1 MPSSSLTSEPVARVL
16 SRVQGAK
23 RDRDGW
29 RARCPAHQGKSDT
42 SLSIAQGDDGRV
54 LLKCFAGCSHQAVA
68 AAVGLAASDLFPP
81 REDAPMVPAR
91 PPRAESPPREF
102 ATAREAVE
110 AYRATRGPEAAR
122 WPYRDPSGEPIGLV
136 LRWDREDGSKT
147 IRPAWRIG
155 NAWRHTYPEV
165 RPLYA
170 LDRLKGDPTAR
181 VFVAEGEKCAEVLW
195 TLGLQATTSPAGAQ
209 VAGKA
214 DWSPLA
220 GREVVIL
227 PDADEPGKRYADEV
241 RQAVGA
247 LDPPARVS
255 IAALPGLEPGED
267 VVEFVGRVHGGD
279 PKAAREAIEALAAKS
294 SATAPRKWMTLGEV
308 LADPRTLAPP
318 ETIASGWAPFDRAQP
333 FKAVERGTISV
344 LSAPPGCFKTATMLR
359 LMRGFAEG
367 GHRIAWL
374 AAEMARRR
382 LTRRMVCQAARLGQG
397 ALASGALPPDHAR
410 RIEEARRQLDALGER
425 MRFADAPIGFDEIEE
440 AAESADVVFL
450 DYLQLVRHPN
460 PEVHG
465 HERIE
470 ETMGRIAECAQRTNA
485 VFIVASAQGREGGGE
500 RRGIHNATRGSS
512 SIEFTVDAL
521 YCAEDPGEE
530 VRRSGK
536 DFTIVFACLK
546 QREGAPL
553 EIEVPISGSLGSI
566 AEEGR
571 P

>member
-1 MPSSSLTSEPVARVL
+1 VPSSSLTSEPVARVL

-54 LLKCFAGCSHQAVA
+54 LLKCFSGCSHQAVA
-68 AAVGLAASDLFPP
+68 AALGLAASDLFPP
-81 REDAPMVPAR
+81 REDAPWVPAR

-110 AYRATRGPEAAR
+110 AYRATHGPEAAR
-122 WPYRDPSGEPIGLV
+122 WTYRDPSGEPIGLV
-136 LRWDREDGSKT
+136 LRWDREEGSKT
-147 IRPAWRIG
+147 IRPAWRIR
-155 NAWRHTYPEV
+155 NAWRQTYPEV

-170 LDRLKGDPTAR
+170 LDRLAEAPEAR

-227 PDADEPGKRYADEV
+227 PDADEPGRKFADEV
-241 RQAVGA
+241 RRAVEA
-247 LDPPARVS
+247 LDPPARAS

-279 PKAAREAIEALAAKS
+279 LKAAREAIEALAAKS
-294 SATAPRKWMTLGEV
+294 SATAPRKWMTLREV
-308 LADPRTLAPP
+308 LADPRTLAKP
-318 ETIASGWAPFDRAQP
+318 ETIASGWWPWEDAQP
-333 FKAVERGTISV
+333 FGAVERGTV
-344 LSAPPGCFKTATMLR
+344 NVFAAPPGAYKTSTMLR
-359 LMRGFAEG
+359 VARGFTEN
-367 GHRIAWL
+367 GHLVAWL
-374 AAEMARRR
+374 AAEMRRATLARRM
-382 LTRRMVCQAARLGQG
+382 LCQMAGIGQG

-410 RIEEARRQLDALGER
+410 RIEEARRRLDALGDC
-425 MRFADAPIGFDEIEE
+425 MRFADAPIGFDEIE
-440 AAESADVVFL
+440 AAADSADVVFL
-450 DYLQLVRHPN
+450 DYLQLVRHAD
-460 PEVHG
+460 PEVRG

-470 ETMGRIAECAQRTNA
+470 ATMAKIAECAQRTGA
-485 VFIVASAQGREGGGE
+485 VFIVASAQGREGGDEE
-500 RRGIHNATRGSS
+500 REIHNATRGSS

-521 YCAEDPGEE
+521 FCA
-530 VRRSGK
+530 GK
-536 DFTIVFACLK
+536 PKQGPEGLTVEFRCLK
-546 QREGAPL
+546 QREGERRNL
-553 EIEVPISGSLGSI
+553 VVPIDGRTGLI
-566 AEEGR
+566 AEEVAR
-571 P
+571 